1 MKTPNLHGFPQ
12 KRHKAARWGVTLLVF
27 YAILGF
33 FILPPIIRSVAV
45 RKLSQQLDREVS
57 IGKVKLNPFVLS
69 ATLRN
74 LLIKDKDGQPFV
86 SWDEVYVNFQLASFL
101 GHPWVF
107 KEVSATRPFVRV
119 QMNKDYTLNFSDL
132 ITKFSTNAPPKEPSK
147 PLALRIDRLHIAGAT
162 VSLTDLTSR
171 TPLKRVLG
179 PLDLTL
185 DHFRTDPENRNSY
198 SFFGTTDAG
207 ERFAWNGYFYLDPLR
222 SQGDLWLANLSLN
235 KYAPLYQ
242 DLVRFE
248 IKDGIVDLRST
259 YRFEW
264 SASNRVAAVTNGS
277 FSLHS
282 FKLAEPESNTD
293 IVELPEFSVT
303 GASLDVTARRAE
315 IGLVSVTGAKL
326 ALQRD
331 KSDAINVVELSK
343 PAATAPNAPGD
354 ILLLLRSVT
363 NAVALLLN
371 STNAWTATLHGVE
384 MRDCAMNLA
393 DDANARPVRL
403 NLDNITMTAKN
414 ISNVPGTNLTA
425 SLSLRWNTN
434 GSVKAD
440 VSASFLPPT
449 VDVHLALD
457 GLELRPLDPYL
468 ESRLNVFILGSKFGM
483 DGDIRLR
490 TTPAELPTVTFH
502 GDVRLDDF
510 STVDG
515 VLGEDLLK
523 WRSVRVSDIDANL
536 NPPSVAIRQVS
547 VDDAYARLLIE
558 TNHTIN
564 LLAAMSQ
571 AGDTN
576 TPPREAPGGGTPR
589 PAAGGAAA
597 ALPNISIATIVVS
610 NAEVRFTDRSVT
622 PNVNLAIQQAGGVIA
637 GLSSEELHHADV
649 NLHAKVDNVG
659 PVEITGTINPFS
671 EHMTNELKIAAN
683 DVDLTP
689 TSPYSGKFAG
699 YRIAKGKLN
708 LSLVYHL
715 YGRNLKSENLIT
727 LDQFTFGD
735 KVDSPDATKLPVRLA
750 IAILKDR
757 SGKIELDVPI
767 EGSLDDPQ
775 FRLHKVVVRAVVNL
789 LTKVATSPF
798 SLLGSAFGGKGEEIK
813 YQDFAPD
820 SSELEAA
827 GKEKLD
833 ALVKGLYARPG
844 LQLEIEG
851 SVDPEADRD
860 GLRRAVLEKRLR
872 TAKWLSLRKS
882 AREATTPDQV
892 SLEPEERVAWI
903 KTFYHEALSKGQI
916 VPAGANTTTSIRRS
930 TAGDKTPDAAAAKA
944 GEAERGA
951 TMLMENTVA
960 SSPAAAAVN
969 SPGTGGADDIEL
981 AVLNSIPITDS
992 EFEALASNRAKAV
1005 RAYIL
1010 RTGKVEPERL
1020 FLTESQPGG
1029 AKTQGAR
1036 TYLQLR

>member
-1 MKTPNLHGFPQ
+1 MLTPNLHGVPQ
-12 KRHKAARWGVTLLVF
+12 KRRKTARRIAILLLV
-27 YAILGF
+27 YTVVGF
-33 FILPPIIRSVAV
+33 FILPPILRAVAV
-45 RKLSQQLDREVS
+45 KQLSKQLDREVS

-69 ATLRN
+69 ATIRN

-107 KEVSATRPFVRV
+107 KEVSSTRPFVRV
-119 QMNKDYTLNFSDL
+119 QMNKDSTLNFSDL
-132 ITKFSTNAPPKEPSK
+132 ITKFSIQAPPKKPSK
-147 PLALRIDRLHIAGAT
+147 PLALRIDRLRIAGAT
-162 VSLTDLTSR
+162 ASLTDLTPR
-171 TPLKRVLG
+171 TPFKRVLG
-179 PLDLTL
+179 PLDVTL
-185 DHFRTDPENRNSY
+185 DHFRTDPDNRNPY
-198 SFFGTTDAG
+198 SFSGTTDAG
-207 ERFAWNGYFYLDPLR
+207 EKFAWSGYFYLNPLR
-222 SQGDLWLANLSLN
+222 SEGELSLTDLSLN
-235 KYAPLYQ
+235 KYAALYQ

-248 IKDGIVDLRST
+248 IRDGQVDLRSS
-259 YRFEW
+259 YKFEW
-264 SASNRVAAVTNGS
+264 SQSNRVLAVTNASYSLRS
-277 FSLHS
+277 FR
-282 FKLAEPESNTD
+282 LAEPGGSTD

-315 IGLVSVTGAKL
+315 IGLVSLAGAKL
-326 ALQRD
+326 VLRRD
-331 KSDAINVVELSK
+331 KSEAINIVELSK
-343 PAATAPNAPGD
+343 PTADTTASGG

-363 NAVALLLN
+363 NAVAVLLN
-371 STNAWTATLHGVE
+371 STNAWTATVHDVNV
-384 MRDCAMNLA
+384 RDCAVNLS
-393 DDANARPVRL
+393 DDANTRPVRL

-414 ISNVPGTNLTA
+414 ISNVPGANLTA

-449 VDVHLALD
+449 ADVHLALD

-483 DGDIRLR
+483 DGDIRVR

-523 WRSVRVSDIDANL
+523 WGSVRVSGIDANL
-536 NPPSVAIRQVS
+536 NPPAVAIRQVS

-571 AGDTN
+571 TGDTN
-576 TPPREAPGGGTPR
+576 TPPREARGGGTPP
-589 PAAGGAAA
+589 PATGAAA
-597 ALPNISIATIVVS
+597 APLPNISIATIVVS

-637 GLSSEELHHADV
+637 GLSSEELRHADV

-671 EHMTNELKIAAN
+671 ERMTNELRIAVN

-689 TSPYSGKFAG
+689 TSPYSGEFAG
-699 YRIAKGKLN
+699 YRIAKGKLD
-708 LSLVYHL
+708 LTLAYHL
-715 YGRNLKSENLIT
+715 CGRNLKSENLIT

-750 IAILKDR
+750 VAILKDR

-798 SLLGSAFGGKGEEIK
+798 SLLGSAFGGKGEEIR
-813 YQDFAPD
+813 YQDFGPG
-820 SSELEAA
+820 SSEL
-827 GKEKLD
+827 
-833 ALVKGLYARPG
+833 
-844 LQLEIEG
+844 
-851 SVDPEADRD
+851 
-860 GLRRAVLEKRLR
+860 
-872 TAKWLSLRKS
+872 
-882 AREATTPDQV
+882 
-892 SLEPEERVAWI
+892 
-903 KTFYHEALSKGQI
+903 
-916 VPAGANTTTSIRRS
+916 
-930 TAGDKTPDAAAAKA
+930 
-944 GEAERGA
+944 
-951 TMLMENTVA
+951 
-960 SSPAAAAVN
+960 
-969 SPGTGGADDIEL
+969 
-981 AVLNSIPITDS
+981 
-992 EFEALASNRAKAV
+992 
-1005 RAYIL
+1005 
-1010 RTGKVEPERL
+1010 
-1020 FLTESQPGG
+1020 
-1029 AKTQGAR
+1029 
-1036 TYLQLR
+1036 